1 MVVSII
7 TPLYKVEDFIARCA
21 DSLFR
26 QSYTEIEYIF
36 VDDCSSDRS
45 VEVLLQVAERYPQL
59 QQQIRILHHESN
71 RGVAA
76 ARETGLA
83 AATGE
88 YVYWVDADDWIEP
101 DAIEKMVVR
110 SEQGQKDIIACG
122 WYLCFRQN
130 ERRMPMPCYAD
141 AETAL
146 RGMLSGTMR
155 WNLWLYM
162 IKRDLYLMNDIH
174 FMEGENVGE
183 DMLVLIKLFSH
194 AKSIGFV
201 KDAFYHYV
209 KQNENS
215 LTRLSPE
222 QQMKRQMRNLQA
234 ATDYLVTHFI
244 GKYEKEINFFKLN
257 AKMPLLISNDKN
269 SYRTWTACFPE
280 ANKYIMANKRQT
292 LRMRL
297 VQLMVAKRQFWLVEL
312 YYQLVFKFVYGILYK

>member
-1 MVVSII
+1 
-7 TPLYKVEDFIARCA
+7 
-21 DSLFR
+21 
-26 QSYTEIEYIF
+26 
-36 VDDCSSDRS
+36 
-45 VEVLLQVAERYPQL
+45 
-59 QQQIRILHHESN
+59 
-71 RGVAA
+71 
-76 ARETGLA
+76 
-83 AATGE
+83 
-88 YVYWVDADDWIEP
+88 
-101 DAIEKMVVR
+101 
-110 SEQGQKDIIACG
+110 
-122 WYLCFRQN
+122 
-130 ERRMPMPCYAD
+130 
-141 AETAL
+141 
-146 RGMLSGTMR
+146 
-155 WNLWLYM
+155 
-162 IKRDLYLMNDIH
+162 
-174 FMEGENVGE
+174 
-183 DMLVLIKLFSH
+183 MLVLIKLFSH

-297 VQLMVAKRQFWLVEL
+297 VQLMAAKRQFWLVEL
-312 YYQLVFKFVYGILYK
+312 YYQLVFNLFTEYYTMIHFIAIILTGIACSLYMFPFSFTFLPVGNTKIYLAVCGLVLFFLNQIRNRQQVSSHFMVTVSLAAFVVSLICIVSLLYNETNDTTYAIYIIQMWVWTGGAYFVTRCMKSVHGNVTVELIAFYVVGVCAIQCFLP